1 MKDFRNHLNNEPVIV
16 LDGGMGTSLYDRG
29 IFINQS
35 FDDLNISN
43 PKMVKEIH
51 KEFANAGAEVL
62 ETNSFG
68 ANYVKLR
75 PHGLDDKVF
84 EINKKAAEIA
94 KEVAGD
100 SLFVAGVIGPLGK
113 KVQPFG
119 KISQEDAYK
128 YFKEQASGLSAGN
141 VDLFILETFTYLE
154 ELKQAVTAVQDI
166 SKLPVLAL
174 VTVKEDGSTLIG
186 MEPEGYIP
194 IIESWGVDGVG
205 VNCSIGPQAMLNAI
219 ERIVKITKLP
229 IVAEPNAG
237 IPRIVDGR
245 NLYLCSPEYIS
256 TYVQRYIELGVK
268 IVGGCCGTKG
278 EHIKAIKNAAKQ
290 VHPTVHTEKI
300 NVSKI
305 QLPEINVVPAEEKS
319 DFSNKI
325 LNGKF
330 VTSIEI
336 VPPRGWDISE
346 IIQKTEILKKSGI
359 DCINVPDGPR
369 ASARMSPQV
378 MSYLVQKKVGIEV
391 ILHYCC
397 RDRNLLGM
405 QSDILGNFSAG
416 IKNLLII
423 TGDPPKVGDYPD
435 ATAVFDVDSIGLTRI
450 VNNLNHGYDIG
461 GNAIGRPTSYFIGVG
476 SNPNAVDLNREI
488 NRFFQ
493 KVEAGAEYAITQP
506 VFDPESFF
514 SYLEKIKDTNIP
526 IIAGIWPLISYR
538 NADFM
543 KHEVPGVYVPDH
555 ILERMK
561 VPSSKEESLEEG
573 IKIAREILSTIK
585 DHVSGVQV
593 SSPFGHIE
601 YSLQVLKD
609 IIL

>member
-1 MKDFRNHLNNEPVIV
+1 MADI
-16 LDGGMGTSLYDRG
+16 
-29 IFINQS
+29 ING
-35 FDDLNISN
+35 
-43 PKMVKEIH
+43 KEISDSIRTEIADRVEKLSKVGIIPGLAVILAGDDPASH
-51 KEFANAGAEVL
+51 VYVRMKEKACEKTGIYSVTKRMPETVTQDEIEKYVL
-62 ETNSFG
+62 EFN
-68 ANYVKLR
+68 NDPKI
-75 PHGLDDKVF
+75 HGILVQHPLPYGIDEPYIFSLIDP
-84 EINKKAAEIA
+84 NK
-94 KEVAGD
+94 D
-100 SLFVAGVIGPLGK
+100 
-113 KVQPFG
+113 
-119 KISQEDAYK
+119 
-128 YFKEQASGLSAGN
+128 
-141 VDLFILETFTYLE
+141 
-154 ELKQAVTAVQDI
+154 
-166 SKLPVLAL
+166 
-174 VTVKEDGSTLIG
+174 
-186 MEPEGYIP
+186 
-194 IIESWGVDGVG
+194 VDGFHP
-205 VNCSIGPQAMLNAI
+205 VN
-219 ERIVKITKLP
+219 V
-229 IVAEPNAG
+229 
-237 IPRIVDGR
+237 
-245 NLYLCSPEYIS
+245 
-256 TYVQRYIELGVK
+256 
-268 IVGGCCGTKG
+268 
-278 EHIKAIKNAAKQ
+278 
-290 VHPTVHTEKI
+290 
-300 NVSKI
+300 
-305 QLPEINVVPAEEKS
+305 
-319 DFSNKI
+319 
-325 LNGKF
+325 GKF